1 MRTLVS
7 TPTGVAVMWL
17 ETGGHVTW
25 RRVAQVWVKSLGTR
39 DFRNTLSD
47 PHAQIEKVYKKLAQL
62 GMCSL

>member
-7 TPTGVAVMWL
+7 TPAGVAAVWL

-25 RRVAQVWVKSLGTR
+25 RRVAQVWLNSLGTR
-39 DFRNTLSD
+39 DFRNRLSD
-47 PHAQIEKVYKKLAQL
+47 PHAQIGKVYKKIAQL